1 MNQNTGKETKENAWK
16 KANDIMKKTIAIC
29 TRYCPGMNRIKEES
43 TIEIDI
49 KICSE
54 KNKKINN
61 HE

>member
-49 KICSE
+49 KIC
-54 KNKKINN
+54 
-61 HE
+61 